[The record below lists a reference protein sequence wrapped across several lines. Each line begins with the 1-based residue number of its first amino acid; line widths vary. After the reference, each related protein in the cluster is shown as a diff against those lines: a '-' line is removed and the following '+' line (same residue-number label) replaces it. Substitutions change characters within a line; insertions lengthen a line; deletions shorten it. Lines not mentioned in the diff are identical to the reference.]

1 MIEGPDQI
9 PLIHKQDNI
18 SVADQCM
25 AVLGK
30 PMSRRDDPRSGDIR
44 ESVRQ
49 KRFHHPPARPVLP
62 GVSKR
67 SVSNNR
73 QVKTS
78 LIYKK
83 EKTDEKPNGE
93 EWS

>member
-1 MIEGPDQI
+1 
-9 PLIHKQDNI
+9 
-18 SVADQCM
+18 M

-30 PMSRRDDPRSGDIR
+30 PMSRRDDMRSGDIR
-44 ESVRQ
+44 ESVRHR
-49 KRFHHPPARPVLP
+49 KGFTTPVAACNTR
-62 GVSKR
+62 VFVR
-67 SVSNNR
+67 SDSTNR

-93 EWS
+93 EWA

>member
-1 MIEGPDQI
+1 
-9 PLIHKQDNI
+9 
-18 SVADQCM
+18 M

-30 PMSRRDDPRSGDIR
+30 PMSRRDDMRSGDIW
-44 ESVRQ
+44 ESVRHR
-49 KRFHHPPARPVLP
+49 KGFTTPRRGLYTRVFV
-62 GVSKR
+62 R
-67 SVSNNR
+67 SDSTNR